1 MNLWAFV
8 SIETN
13 NEFTKSHQ
21 TYKHGNGCRAIF
33 TAWIVII
40 LTGIPAALTHGVVN
54 YPYGGGN
61 YTACLFL
68 SDEGYNL
75 VAFQVK
81 KKLFVSIIK
90 SFLSSAWNWKNFHS
104 TRLI

>member
-21 TYKHGNGCRAIF
+21 TYKHENGCRAIF

-68 SDEGYNL
+68 SEEGYNL
-75 VAFQVK
+75 VEFQVK
-81 KKLFVSIIK
+81 KKCICFY
-90 SFLSSAWNWKNFHS
+90 
-104 TRLI
+104 